1 MANVWNYLANEGD
14 YPDLDADSA
23 CKHLSAAIQCRTITY
38 LDSSLMEWKEFDL
51 LHMLMREAYPH
62 VFSHAEVKEID
73 HSLLIRIPGS
83 DPSLRPIM
91 LMGHQD
97 VVPVVAGSEK
107 NWTHPPFSGYIDDT
121 YIWGRGAIDM
131 KDQTIGILE
140 AAEYI
145 LAHEQKLE
153 RSLILSFGQDEE
165 GIQSGASRIADLLAH
180 CNTKLEFLIDEGD
193 YRITDGSLYGAN
205 GKPLR
210 MVHLAEKGYCDLQLV
225 SHSAGGHSSNPF
237 HGTSLAILSEAI
249 HRITQDHHEPKLIPL
264 VRLSFETIA
273 DCINAEPLHTFVS
286 NIDAHSAE
294 IAQLCAKDTNLF
306 PLVVTTTAPTMI
318 EGSSAQ
324 PNVMP
329 QNMRAVI
336 NFRIL
341 PGETCAGILAHV
353 QDLLKSLPVEVQIL
367 PNSANNPSQISRY
380 DSYGVRCLQAVSS
393 RYFVNPKTKKGLR
406 VVPALATGASDARMY
421 EKICDSCLR
430 YSAFVVDDEEDEHGV
445 HGTNERVTRRAYLQ
459 GIRFM
464 IRLIQSSCMH
474 VQK

>member
-1 MANVWNYLANEGD
+1 MATASVWKYLANEGD
-14 YPDLDADSA
+14 YPDLDTDSA

-38 LDSSLMEWKEFDL
+38 LDPNLMEWKEFDL
-51 LHMLMREAYPH
+51 LHVLMREAYPYI
-62 VFSHAEVKEID
+62 FSHAEVKEID
-73 HSLLIRIPGS
+73 HSLLISIPGS
-83 DPSLRPIM
+83 NPALRPVM

-97 VVPVVAGSEK
+97 VVPVVTGSEK
-107 NWTHPPFSGYIDDT
+107 NWTHPPFSGYIDDS

-140 AAEYI
+140 AVEYV
-145 LAHEQKLE
+145 LSHGQKLK

-165 GIQSGASRIADLLAH
+165 GSQSGASRIANLLAQR
-180 CNTKLEFLIDEGD
+180 NIKLEFLIDEGD
-193 YRITDGSLYGAN
+193 YRITDGDLYGAS
-205 GKPLR
+205 GEPLR
-210 MVHLAEKGYCDLQLV
+210 MVHLAEKGYCDLQLI
-225 SHSAGGHSSNPF
+225 SSSIGGHSSNPF

-249 HRITQDHHEPKLIPL
+249 YRITQDRYKPKLIPL

-273 DCINAEPLHTFVS
+273 DRIEAEPLRTLVS
-286 NIDAHSAE
+286 NIDAHSSE
-294 IAQLCAKDTNLF
+294 IARLCAKDPNLF
-306 PLVVTTTAPTMI
+306 PLVVTTIAPTMI

-329 QNMRAVI
+329 QDMRAVI

-341 PGETCAGILAHV
+341 PGETCAGILTRV
-353 QDLLKSLPVEVQIL
+353 QNLLKDLPVNVQIL
-367 PNSANNPSQISRY
+367 PNSANDPSQTSQY
-380 DSYGVRCLQAVSS
+380 DSYGTRCLQAVSS
-393 RYFVNPKTKKGLR
+393 RYFVNPKTGEGLR

-430 YSAFVVDDEEDEHGV
+430 YSAFVVDDEEDARGV

-464 IRLIQSSCMH
+464 IRLIQSSCI
-474 VQK
+474 QI